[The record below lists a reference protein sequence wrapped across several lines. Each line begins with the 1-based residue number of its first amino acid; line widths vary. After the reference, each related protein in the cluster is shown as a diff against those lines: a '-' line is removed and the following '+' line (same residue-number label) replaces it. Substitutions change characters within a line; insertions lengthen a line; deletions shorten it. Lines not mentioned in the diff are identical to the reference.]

1 MTNIRSPIC
10 TVIGHVDHG
19 KTALLDKIRNTAI
32 VDIEAGKITQAIGAS
47 IVPLETI
54 KKICGNLL
62 TRLNMKF
69 TIPGLLFIDTPGH
82 AAFTNLRKR
91 GGNLADIAVLVIN
104 ISEGFKEQSL
114 ECIEILKTYKTPF
127 VIAANKIDLIQ
138 GWQTKNKLLLET
150 IKQQG
155 SKIQEILDK
164 KIYEIVGKLSELG
177 FNSERFD
184 RVEDYTKQI
193 AIIPT
198 SAITGDGIPELLMV
212 ITGLAQKYLETCL
225 KCDTEGNA
233 KGTILEVKE
242 QKGIGKAIDVIV
254 YDGNLKVN
262 DTIVVGT
269 LDEPI
274 ATKVRALF
282 EPLALEEM
290 RDKKSKFKSVKA
302 VYAATGVRISAPNL
316 DNAVAGMPILATS
329 QEDLEKNKRTIK
341 KQIQEVLIQTEK
353 TGIIVKADSLGSL
366 EAVVNLLREKR
377 IQIRKA
383 SIGDIQKKD
392 MGEALTIYNEDP
404 TMAVILGFNVKDV
417 SGICYDNVKIII
429 HDVIYKL
436 IEDLEKWQLEL
447 KRKMEEKELEAL
459 VLPGKIQIMKG
470 YVFRQNNPAVVGVDV
485 LEGIIK
491 PGTPLMKADGKVL
504 TEIKSMQSEQE
515 NISKAE
521 GGKQVAVSLPRVTVG
536 RQINEGDILYSAI
549 SESDF
554 RKLKELK
561 KHLKREDIA
570 LLKEIAAIMR
580 KNNSVWGV

>member
-10 TVIGHVDHG
+10 TVVGHVDHG
-19 KTALLDKIRNTAI
+19 KTAILDKIRNTSI

-47 IVPLETI
+47 IVPLEII

-104 ISEGFKEQSL
+104 INEGFKEQSL
-114 ECIEILKTYKTPF
+114 ECIEILKKYKTPF

-138 GWQTKNKLLLET
+138 GWQNKNKLLLET
-150 IKQQG
+150 IKEQG

-164 KIYEIVGKLSELG
+164 KIYEIVGKLAELG

-184 RVEDYTKQI
+184 RVEEYTKQI

-198 SAITGDGIPELLMV
+198 SAITNDGIPELLMV
-212 ITGLAQKYLETCL
+212 ITGLAQKYLERCL
-225 KCDTEGNA
+225 GCDTEGNA

-242 QKGIGKAIDVIV
+242 QKGMGKAIDVII
-254 YDGNLKVN
+254 YNGNLKVN
-262 DTIVVGT
+262 DIIVVGT

-274 ATKVRALF
+274 VTKVRALF

-302 VYAATGVRISAPNL
+302 VYAATGVRISAPDL
-316 DNAVAGMPILATS
+316 EKAIAGMPVVSTS
-329 QEDLEKNKRTIK
+329 QENLEKNKKEIK

-366 EAVVNLLREKR
+366 EAVVNLLKEKN
-377 IQIRKA
+377 IQIRRA

-392 MGEALTIYNEDP
+392 MGEALTIYGEDP

-447 KRKMEEKELEAL
+447 IKKMEEKKLENL
-459 VLPGKIQIMKG
+459 VMPAKIQIMKG
-470 YVFRQNNPAVVGVDV
+470 YVFRQNNPAVVGAEV

-491 PGTPLMKADGKVL
+491 PGTPLMKADGKTL
-504 TEIKSMQSEQE
+504 TEVKSMQSEQE
-515 NISKAE
+515 NVSKAE
-521 GGKQVAVSLPRVTVG
+521 RGKQVAVSLPHVTVG

-549 SESDF
+549 SEENF

-561 KHLKREDIA
+561 KHLTREDTA
-570 LLKEIAAIMR
+570 LLKEIAVIMR
-580 KNNSVWGV
+580 KNNAMWGV